1 MNELEEMSRDKSLQK
16 FPLFKALNTYFLSR
30 ELILMNI
37 AMESETLSYPKNKKD
52 LENTIRNPRSDSAQY
67 YREQLREVA
76 NKLISEYPEFYTV
89 YDEVLSFEIK
99 YNKTY
104 NIGD

>member
-1 MNELEEMSRDKSLQK
+1 MNL
-16 FPLFKALNTYFLSR
+16 
-30 ELILMNI
+30 

-52 LENTIRNPRSDSAQY
+52 LENSIRNPRSDSAQY

-76 NKLISEYPEFYTV
+76 NKLLSEYPEFYTV